1 MLESDIDW
9 NDESAESEKLTE
21 NDSQNISRKEVQM
34 DVICSITEGPSN
46 TDSDF
51 DQNDNTSLL

>member
-1 MLESDIDW
+1 MSESDIDW

-34 DVICSITEGPSN
+34 DVICSIKENPSN

>member
-1 MLESDIDW
+1 MSESDIDW

-34 DVICSITEGPSN
+34 DVICSITEDPSN